1 MSSLEL
7 RPVVPLNLSILIM
20 VHITTSLCAACV
32 LGTISLPVWLAS
44 PSPSAVGAD
53 FGPLEKL
60 LKAQE
65 WASAAAETQNVVFQV
80 SLKNSEPTIG
90 QDLLTS
96 QAVQKFPCQDIK
108 SIDSLW
114 RKYSQDRFGYASQ
127 LMAVKRRG
135 FELDYEKLSR
145 SPEVWS
151 QFADQLGWSDWQAR
165 RLESAEIKQKTD
177 VPEGNFPLAVRSTAD
192 FGDAAV
198 VRGELAV
205 FGMSFLVR
213 AKQCGVMD

>member
-1 MSSLEL
+1 
-7 RPVVPLNLSILIM
+7 M
-20 VHITTSLCAACV
+20 VHISTSLCAACL

-44 PSPSAVGAD
+44 PSPSSVGAD
-53 FGPLEKL
+53 FGPLEKF

-65 WASAAAETQNVVFQV
+65 WDSAAAETQNVVFQV

-90 QDLLTS
+90 QDMLTS
-96 QAVQKFPCQDIK
+96 QSVQKFPCQDIK

-127 LMAVKRRG
+127 LMVVKRRG
-135 FELDYEKLSR
+135 VELDYEKLSQ
-145 SPEVWS
+145 SPEIWS
-151 QFADQLGWSDWQAR
+151 QVTSQLGWSDWQAR
-165 RLESAEIKQKTD
+165 TEESPEIKQKMD

-192 FGDAAV
+192 FGDAAM
-198 VRGELAV
+198 VRGEVAV

-213 AKQCGVMD
+213 AKQCGVVD